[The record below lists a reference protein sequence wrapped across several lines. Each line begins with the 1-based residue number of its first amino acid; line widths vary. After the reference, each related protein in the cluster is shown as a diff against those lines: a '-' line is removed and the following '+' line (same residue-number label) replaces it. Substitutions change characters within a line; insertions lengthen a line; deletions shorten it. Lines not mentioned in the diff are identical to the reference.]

1 MKNPLSP
8 IVRLARHLRL
18 QAAEADLAYM
28 EARAPAAIAQQRA
41 HVDRLRA
48 SVQVQ
53 APPLPPPS
61 AESICRR
68 IERSAKQVLL

>member
-48 SVQVQ
+48 SVQ

-68 IERSAKQVLL
+68 IERNAKQVLL

>member
-41 HVDRLRA
+41 HVDRLRT
-48 SVQVQ
+48 SVQ
-53 APPLPPPS
+53 APPLLPPS